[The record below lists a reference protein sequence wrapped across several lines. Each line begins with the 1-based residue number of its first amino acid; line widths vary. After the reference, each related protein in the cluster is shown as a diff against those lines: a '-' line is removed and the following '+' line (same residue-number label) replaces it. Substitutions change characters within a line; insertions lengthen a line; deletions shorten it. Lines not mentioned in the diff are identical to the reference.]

1 MSKRGAISDLN
12 HDNWDEEEEAQE
24 AGTFAQADKSTLQDR
39 VIKKAKRRGITKT
52 DGPSIFAGF
61 GGFKTSVT
69 DSTSGDKPNF
79 DFLKSSNG
87 STKEFSFGSPPSMAQ
102 NSSLVFGSGAT
113 SESKKTDNATF
124 SFGSTSSIEPK
135 AAKVSFGN
143 GGQSTTTTKPSG
155 MFSFGSSNLST
166 SSSATFSFGA
176 KKEDDTAAEALKS
189 SDDLIK
195 PKESTNEADNP
206 LALPKS
212 TVAVSEAPL
221 ITNPLPLPKTSK
233 WSCPICMVQN
243 DNDKES
249 CVCCSEPKPGC
260 KAKKSDEVKDLGGS
274 ITSSGFKF
282 GSATASTTSDNGGF
296 KFGVSSTGSNST
308 QAASTGFQFGS
319 DKPEVAT
326 TMPSNKKKEYSQEYL
341 SHLKALN
348 VQVCQWIKTH
358 IEKNPYVFLTPVF
371 KDYEKHLKDLEEK
384 SYSGKEEAQELSNSN
399 SDSSSNKPL
408 LGGLFG
414 NVASSEKA
422 AEPVKFGSGS
432 VGFASSSAAPSFT
445 FGNTNPEGGSKGFSF
460 GKSADEKTSPDK
472 PSGFSFGSKT
482 EETKLSTGFTFG
494 TAASDGMKSN
504 STATTGFTLASS
516 SAPQTE
522 QKSGFSFGGSSNAGF
537 TFGSSSAAN
546 PTGFSF
552 GSGTTTTDNKTTGD
566 NDEEE
571 SDEPPKV
578 EVKEVTEDDAYHSV
592 RCKLFY
598 KKDKEFKEKGLGML
612 HLKKVDKKT
621 QMVVRAETN
630 LGNILL
636 NILVGDSLNIT
647 KRKNNL
653 QFGCIPHP
661 PIPGMPEGPA
671 IMLLKVKDSLMADEL
686 EEKLNEAI
694 KAS

>member
-24 AGTFAQADKSTLQDR
+24 AGTFAQADKTTLQDR

-69 DSTSGDKPNF
+69 DSAPGDKPNF

-87 STKEFSFGSPPSMAQ
+87 SNKEFSFGSPPSMAQ
-102 NSSLVFGSGAT
+102 TSSLVFGSGAT
-113 SESKKTDNATF
+113 SESKNTDNATF
-124 SFGSTSSIEPK
+124 SFGSNSSIEPK
-135 AAKVSFGN
+135 ATKVSFGN
-143 GGQSTTTTKPSG
+143 GGESTTTANPSG

-176 KKEDDTAAEALKS
+176 KKDDDTAAETPKS
-189 SDDLIK
+189 SSDLIK
-195 PKESTNEADNP
+195 PRESTNETDK
-206 LALPKS
+206 PKS
-212 TVAVSEAPL
+212 TTAVSEAPL

-249 CVCCSEPKPGC
+249 CVCCSEPKPGS

-282 GSATASTTSDNGGF
+282 GSGTASTTPDNGGF
-296 KFGVSSTGSNST
+296 KFGVSSSAGITNST

-319 DKPEVAT
+319 DKRASEVTT
-326 TMPSNKKKEYSQEYL
+326 TMPNNKKKEYSQEYL
-341 SHLKALN
+341 SNLKALN

-371 KDYEKHLKDLEEK
+371 KDYEKHLKELEEK
-384 SYSGKEEAQELSNSN
+384 SDSDGKEEKSASN
-399 SDSSSNKPL
+399 SDSASNKPL

-414 NVASSEKA
+414 HAASSEKA

-432 VGFASSSAAPSFT
+432 VGFASSSSATPSFT
-445 FGNTNPEGGSKGFSF
+445 FGSTNPEGGTKGFSF
-460 GKSADEKTSPDK
+460 GKSAIDEKTSSDK
-472 PSGFSFGSKT
+472 PSGFSFGSKP
-482 EETKLSTGFTFG
+482 EETKLSTGFSFG
-494 TAASDGMKSN
+494 NAASAEGTKS
-504 STATTGFTLASS
+504 GFSFASS
-516 SAPQTE
+516 SVEPETE
-522 QKSGFSFGGSSNAGF
+522 KKSGFSFGGTSTGF
-537 TFGSSSAAN
+537 SFGNSSAAAN
-546 PTGFSF
+546 STGFTF

-578 EVKEVTEDDAYHSV
+578 EVKEVAEDDAYHSV

-598 KKDKEFKEKGLGML
+598 KKEKEFKEKGLGML

-621 QMVVRAETN
+621 QMIVRAETN

-653 QFGCIPHP
+653 QFGCLPNP

-686 EEKLNEAI
+686 EQKLNEAI